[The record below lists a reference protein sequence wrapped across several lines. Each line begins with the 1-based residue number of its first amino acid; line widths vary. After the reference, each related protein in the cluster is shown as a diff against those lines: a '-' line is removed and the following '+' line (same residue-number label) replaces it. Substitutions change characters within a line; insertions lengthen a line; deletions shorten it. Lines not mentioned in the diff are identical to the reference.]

1 MRAMLCRAL
10 HIQASGMAPAGAGGG
25 GGAAPR
31 GAGLVIAV
39 VGGMLAQW
47 LKMQARSP
55 PKDG

>member
-10 HIQASGMAPAGAGGG
+10 HIQASRMAPAGAGGG
-25 GGAAPR
+25 GGTVPR
-31 GAGLVIAV
+31 GAGLVMWWW
-39 VGGMLAQW
+39 GGMLAQW